1 MLARRPPCVVRGAR
15 KPPLPVEP
23 GGWPLRGS
31 LQRKGL
37 QRAGALTPSP
47 DPQRQN
53 TIGRTTALPV
63 QTLGQMSSAVHRL
76 T

>member
-23 GGWPLRGS
+23 RDWPLWGS

-37 QRAGALTPSP
+37 QRAGEL
-47 DPQRQN
+47 
-53 TIGRTTALPV
+53 
-63 QTLGQMSSAVHRL
+63 
-76 T
+76 